1 MSYIFILYNEHG
13 PHRVFY
19 NVTKYQSSIFT
30 LGECSGGV
38 NETRVEWKC
47 VPENL
52 ALGPLSGGV
61 LRRLQLLFCVVHI
74 DYQSILFF
82 GHWYAYAC
90 ILLMYLI
97 IFKQKTALKQNI
109 AYLLFILKLF
119 HINCEDLLQI
129 AWCTSFIRTLFYADW
144 DISLT

>member
-13 PHRVFY
+13 PHSVFY

-30 LGECSGGV
+30 LRECSGGV

-47 VPENL
+47 VPESL

-61 LRRLQLLFCVVHI
+61 FCRLQLLFCVVHI

-97 IFKQKTALKQNI
+97 IFKQKTALKQNRTKYSLPSI
-109 AYLLFILKLF
+109 YLKIFPYQLWRLAANSMMHFI
-119 HINCEDLLQI
+119 
-129 AWCTSFIRTLFYADW
+129 Y
-144 DISLT
+144 